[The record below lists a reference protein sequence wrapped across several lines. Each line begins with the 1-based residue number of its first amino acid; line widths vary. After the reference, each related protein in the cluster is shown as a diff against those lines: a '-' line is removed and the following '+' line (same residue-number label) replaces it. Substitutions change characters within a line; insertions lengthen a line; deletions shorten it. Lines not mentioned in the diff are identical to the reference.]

1 MLIYTHKI
9 PHYLHFQYKCH
20 YTLWQVN
27 IIINL
32 TNCFVL
38 LIFASVLIMRMKSVD
53 SIVKNCVE
61 NIPSGQVF
69 DYSLFPVRG
78 DTFIALAKAL
88 SRLAKQGQIVRL
100 SRGKYYKPRES
111 VFGVLMPDESQ
122 LIRSFTQLGDK
133 TIGYVTGIAAFNS
146 LGLTSQVS
154 NTIMIA
160 RGSNQPTKDIFGF
173 KVRFVKRNFRFT
185 RDDVKLLQI
194 LDALKDIKTIPDTT
208 VRESL
213 KILITNL
220 EKLKAGELQ
229 QMIRLAQRYPPS
241 TRALVGAI
249 IENHF
254 SEIRVVSLYKSL
266 NPLSKYHIGID
277 LEELPNKLKW
287 NIVF

>member
-1 MLIYTHKI
+1 MLISTHKI
-9 PHYLHFQYKCH
+9 LQYLHFHYKCH
-20 YTLWQVN
+20 YTLYQVN
-27 IIINL
+27 NIINL
-32 TNCFVL
+32 TNYFAL
-38 LIFASVLIMRMKSVD
+38 LIFASVLIVRMKSVD
-53 SIVKNCVE
+53 SVVKKCIE
-61 NIPSGQVF
+61 NVPSGQVF

-78 DTFIALAKAL
+78 DAFLALAKSL

-111 VFGVLMPDESQ
+111 VFGVLKPDENQ
-122 LIRSFTQLGDK
+122 LILSLTQAGDK
-133 TIGYVTGIAAFNS
+133 TIGYVTGIAAFNY

-160 RGSNQPTKDIFGF
+160 RGSNQPSKDIFGF

-194 LDALKDIKTIPDTT
+194 LDALKDIKKIPDIT

-220 EKLKAGELQ
+220 EKLKADELQ

-249 IENHF
+249 IENRF

-266 NPLSKYHIGID
+266 NPLSKYYIGID
-277 LEELPNKLKW
+277 QDVLPNKLKW

>member
-1 MLIYTHKI
+1 M
-9 PHYLHFQYKCH
+9 
-20 YTLWQVN
+20 
-27 IIINL
+27 

-38 LIFASVLIMRMKSVD
+38 LIFASVLIIRMKSVD

-61 NIPSGQVF
+61 NVPSGQVF
-69 DYSLFPVRG
+69 DYSLFPLRNES
-78 DTFIALAKAL
+78 FMALAKSLCRL
-88 SRLAKQGQIVRL
+88 SKQGQIVRL

-133 TIGYVTGIAAFNS
+133 TIGYVTGLAAFNS

-160 RGSNQPTKDIFGF
+160 RGSNQPMKDIFGF

-194 LDALKDIKTIPDTT
+194 LDALKDIKKIPDTT
-208 VRESL
+208 VSESL

-220 EKLKAGELQ
+220 EKLKADELQ

-249 IENHF
+249 IENRF

-266 NPLSKYHIGID
+266 NPLTKYLVGID
-277 LEELPNKLKW
+277 PDILPNKLKW
-287 NIVF
+287 NIS

>member
-1 MLIYTHKI
+1 
-9 PHYLHFQYKCH
+9 
-20 YTLWQVN
+20 
-27 IIINL
+27 
-32 TNCFVL
+32 
-38 LIFASVLIMRMKSVD
+38 
-53 SIVKNCVE
+53 
-61 NIPSGQVF
+61 
-69 DYSLFPVRG
+69 
-78 DTFIALAKAL
+78 
-88 SRLAKQGQIVRL
+88 
-100 SRGKYYKPRES
+100 
-111 VFGVLMPDESQ
+111 MPDESQ

-173 KVRFVKRNFRFT
+173 KVRFVKRSFIFT

-194 LDALKDIKTIPDTT
+194 LDALKDIKKIPDTT

-220 EKLKAGELQ
+220 EKLKADELQ

-249 IENHF
+249 IENRF

-277 LEELPNKLKW
+277 QDVLPNKLKW
-287 NIVF
+287 NIL